1 LTKKIIWAKRH
12 TCENYLLQYSSAK
25 AFLFYYES
33 ANRGDQK
40 ESHMKEVVIVSGVRT
55 AIGTFGASLKDVSA
69 IKLGAIAIREVLKKV
84 HLKPIVQKELL
95 EVSPDAFKGAGM
107 TELEKSNYKWDESMQ
122 GVQVDEVIMGNVIQ
136 AGQGQNPGRQA
147 MIYAGVPKETNA
159 FTINKVCAS
168 GLKAI
173 ALGAQSILA
182 GEAEVV
188 VAGGMENMSQ
198 VPYAFP
204 LGRWGARMFNQEM
217 VDLMV
222 FDGLFEIFYGY
233 HMGLT
238 AENIAEKFGI
248 SRKEQDELGLLS
260 HQRARA
266 AIKNGNFK
274 EEIVPV
280 VIPQKKG
287 DPILF
292 DTDERPMDTSLEK
305 MGKLATAFKA
315 GGTVT
320 AGNASGINDAAAA
333 VLLMTKEKA
342 KALNLEPMGTIRSY
356 AAGGVDPAYMG
367 LGPIPAVRK
376 ALKKAGVTLN
386 DIGLIELNEAFASQ
400 AIACIRE
407 LQFDMEKTNVNGS
420 GISLGHPIGCSGARL
435 IVTLLHEMKRRKVN
449 LGLASLCIGGG
460 QGMAMIIEKS

>member
-1 LTKKIIWAKRH
+1 MR
-12 TCENYLLQYSSAK
+12 
-25 AFLFYYES
+25 
-33 ANRGDQK
+33 
-40 ESHMKEVVIVSGVRT
+40 EVVIVSGART
-55 AIGTFGASLKDVSA
+55 AIGTFGASLKEVSA

-84 HLKPIVQKELL
+84 HLKPIVKKELL
-95 EVSPDAFKGAGM
+95 EVAPDAFKWTGL
-107 TELEKSNYKWDESMQ
+107 TELEKSHHQWDESFE
-122 GVQVDEVIMGNVIQ
+122 GVQVDEVIMGNVLQ
-136 AGQGQNPGRQA
+136 AGQGQNPSRQA
-147 MIYAGVPKETNA
+147 MIYAGIPKETNA

-173 ALGAQSILA
+173 ALGAQSILT

-204 LGRWGARMFNQEM
+204 QGRWGARMFNQEM
-217 VDLMV
+217 IDLMV

-248 SRKEQDELGLLS
+248 SRRDQDELGLLS

-266 AIKNGNFK
+266 AIKNGIFK

-280 VIPQKKG
+280 AIPQKKG
-287 DPILF
+287 EPIIF
-292 DTDERPMDTSLEK
+292 DTDERPMDTSFEK
-305 MGKLATAFKA
+305 MAKLPTAFKP

-333 VLLMTKEKA
+333 VLLMSKESA
-342 KALNLEPMGTIRSY
+342 KALNLEPLGTIRSY
-356 AAGGVDPAYMG
+356 AAGGVDPAFMG

-376 ALKKAGVTLN
+376 VLKKAGVSLN
-386 DIGLIELNEAFASQ
+386 DFGLVELNEAFASQ

-407 LQFDMEKTNVNGS
+407 LHFDMEKTNVNGS
-420 GISLGHPIGCSGARL
+420 GISLGHPIGCTGARL
-435 IVTLLHEMKRRKVN
+435 IVTLLHEMKRRKIN
-449 LGLASLCIGGG
+449 LGLATLCIGGG

>member
-1 LTKKIIWAKRH
+1 MR
-12 TCENYLLQYSSAK
+12 
-25 AFLFYYES
+25 
-33 ANRGDQK
+33 
-40 ESHMKEVVIVSGVRT
+40 EVVIVSGART
-55 AIGTFGASLKDVSA
+55 AIGTFGASLKDVQVV
-69 IKLGAIAIREVLKKV
+69 KLGAIVIREVLKKAG
-84 HLKPIVQKELL
+84 LKPVTKKEILD
-95 EVSPDAFKGAGM
+95 VAPDAFKLAAM
-107 TELEKSNYKWDESMQ
+107 TELERSYYQWDDSLE
-122 GVQVDEVIMGNVIQ
+122 GIQVDEVIMGNVLI
-136 AGQGQNPGRQA
+136 AGQGQNPARQA
-147 MIYAGVPKETNA
+147 MIYGGVPKETNA

-173 ALGAQSILA
+173 ALGAQSIQL
-182 GEAEVV
+182 GEADVV

-204 LGRWGARMFNQEM
+204 QGRWGARMFNQEM

-266 AIKNGNFK
+266 AIKNGIFK
-274 EEIVPV
+274 EEIIPV

-287 DPILF
+287 DPLSF

-305 MGKLATAFKA
+305 MAKLPTAFKP

-333 VLLMTKEKA
+333 VLLMSKERA
-342 KALNLEPMGTIRSY
+342 KALKVEPLGTIRSY
-356 AAGGVDPAYMG
+356 ASGGVDPAYMG

-376 ALKKAGVTLN
+376 ALKKAGVSLN

-407 LQFDMEKTNVNGS
+407 LQLDMEKTNVNGS
-420 GISLGHPIGCSGARL
+420 GVSLGHPIGCTGARL
-435 IVTLLHEMKRRKVN
+435 IVTLLHEMRRRKTN
-449 LGLASLCIGGG
+449 LGLATLCIGGG
-460 QGMAMIIEKS
+460 QGMAMIIERS